1 MKTYQTYTP
10 MYHDNKWYERE
21 ASAYGRR
28 HFGEEWWGHNVKREN
43 PTYGFFGFND

>member
-10 MYHDNKWYERE
+10 MYHDNKWYKRE

-28 HFGEEWWGHNVKREN
+28 HFVEDIWKPFKGYH
-43 PTYGFFGFND
+43 PSYGFFGYTD